1 MESTGVGKQAH
12 PATCVDGQT
21 NAQKLSSYYVSY
33 VEGEGLVKVW
43 HSSTSNSGFMKE
55 WYGG

>member
-33 VEGEGLVKVW
+33 VEGEGLVKV
-43 HSSTSNSGFMKE
+43 
-55 WYGG
+55 